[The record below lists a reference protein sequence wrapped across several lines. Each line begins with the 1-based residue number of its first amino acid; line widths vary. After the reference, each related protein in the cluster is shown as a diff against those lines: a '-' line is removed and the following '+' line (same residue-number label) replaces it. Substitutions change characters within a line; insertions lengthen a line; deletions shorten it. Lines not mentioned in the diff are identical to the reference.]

1 MFSARYDMD
10 VNEYEQYFRRG
21 RDRMVTGFTTIS
33 TISAYHH

>member
-1 MFSARYDMD
+1 MD
-10 VNEYEQYFRRG
+10 VNEYKKYFRRG